1 MNASASDIL
10 EFWFS
15 ERIRPQWFN
24 ASKQL
29 DNEILQRF
37 GELWQ
42 QACNN
47 ELNTW
52 ANTPEGALALVILL
66 DQFPLNMF
74 RGQAKSFKTEALAI
88 KVTKHSISQGFD
100 NKIPKTQLMFL
111 YMPLMHSEN
120 IEDQKLSIKRFTE
133 AQLTQNLRFAHHHK
147 ELIQK
152 FGRFPHR
159 NAILGRTSTNEEM
172 KYLNSKHAFTG

>member
-1 MNASASDIL
+1 MNEPASDIL

-15 ERIRPQWFN
+15 ERVSPQWFN
-24 ASKQL
+24 ASKEL

-37 GELWQ
+37 GNLWH
-42 QACNN
+42 QALNN

-88 KVTKHSISQGFD
+88 KVTKHTVSQGFD
-100 NKIPKTQLMFL
+100 KKIPKSQLMFL

-120 IEDQKLSIKRFTE
+120 IEDQNLSIQLFTQ
-133 AQLTQNLRFAHHHK
+133 AQLTQNLRFANHHK

-159 NAILGRTSTNEEM
+159 NAILERTSTDEEI